1 MSFFCV
7 TLSLKI
13 VEIQYFCFVKTST
26 PYFTI
31 QQLPLAEKILSD
43 QRISEEEALLLFNDF
58 DLPQLALLATHRKRF
73 ASQDKVFYNRNIH
86 IEPTNICVY
95 NCRFCSYRAKSDAD
109 SYTFTTEKIIENISA
124 VADNIT
130 EVHITGGVHP
140 EWGIYFFATLLKS
153 LKTQFPHIH
162 IKAFT
167 AVEIAYMCNID
178 KLDIADG
185 LRILKDAG
193 LSSLPGGGAEIFDD
207 SVREKISPEKP
218 TGQLWL
224 AVHRMAHKTGLPSNA
239 TMLFGH
245 VESRTQRISH
255 MAALRD
261 LQDETHGFNCFIPL
275 KFRNRDNRMSD
286 IEETPVIEDL
296 KTYAIARIFLDN
308 IPHLKAYWPAVG
320 RDFAQ
325 ISLQFGVDDLDGTI
339 NDSTSIYTRAGSGES
354 PDMSLSELQRLIT
367 EAGFQPV
374 ERDSVY
380 NEL

>member
-1 MSFFCV
+1 M
-7 TLSLKI
+7 
-13 VEIQYFCFVKTST
+13 
-26 PYFTI
+26 

>member
-1 MSFFCV
+1 MKKTNS
-7 TLSLKI
+7 
-13 VEIQYFCFVKTST
+13 YFSA
-26 PYFTI
+26 
-31 QQLPLAEKILSD
+31 QQQSLAEKVLSN
-43 QRISEEEALLLFNDF
+43 QRISEEEALALFENF
-58 DLPQLALLATHRKRF
+58 ELPQLALLATHRKENV
-73 ASQDKVFYNRNIH
+73 SGNKVFYNRNIH
-86 IEPTNICVY
+86 IEPSNICVY
-95 NCRFCSYRAKSDAD
+95 NCRFCSYRATSETD
-109 SYTFTTEKIIENISA
+109 SYIFNAEKIIEKISA

-140 EWGIYFFATLLKS
+140 DWGIYFFADLLKNI
-153 LKTQFPHIH
+153 KTQFPHLH

-178 KLDIADG
+178 KLEIADG

-193 LSSLPGGGAEIFDD
+193 LSSLPGGGAEIFDE

-218 TGQLWL
+218 SGQLWL
-224 AVHRMAHKTGLPSNA
+224 DVHRTAHLNGLPSNA

-245 VESRTQRISH
+245 VESRAQRIAH
-255 MAALRD
+255 MSALRA

-275 KFRNRDNRMSD
+275 KFRRANNRMSD

-325 ISLQFGVDDLDGTI
+325 IALHFGVDDLDGTI
-339 NDSTSIYTRAGSGES
+339 NDSTTIYTRAGSSEN
-354 PDMSLSELQRLIT
+354 PDMTTPELQRLIT
-367 EAGFQPV
+367 EAGFRPA

>member
-1 MSFFCV
+1 MEYFKNNQQS
-7 TLSLKI
+7 LS
-13 VEIQYFCFVKTST
+13 
-26 PYFTI
+26 
-31 QQLPLAEKILSD
+31 EKILSN
-43 QRISEEEALLLFNDF
+43 QRISEEEALTLFNDF
-58 DLPQLALLATHRKRF
+58 NLPQLALLATHRKEVI
-73 ASQDKVFYNRNIH
+73 SGKKVFYNRNIH

-95 NCRFCSYRAKSDAD
+95 NCRFCSYRANSEAD
-109 SYTFTTEKIIENISA
+109 SYIFPADKIIEKIAA
-124 VADNIT
+124 VAGNIT

-140 EWGIYFFATLLKS
+140 DWGIYFFADLLKNI
-153 LKTQFPHIH
+153 KTQFPHLH

-178 KLDIADG
+178 KLEIADG

-193 LSSLPGGGAEIFDD
+193 LSSLPGGGAEIFDE
-207 SVREKISPEKP
+207 SIRETISPEKP
-218 TGQLWL
+218 SGQLWL
-224 AVHRMAHKTGLPSNA
+224 DVHRTAHINGLPSNA

-245 VESRTQRISH
+245 VESRAQRIAH
-255 MAALRD
+255 MAALRA

-275 KFRNRDNRMSD
+275 KFRRANNRMSD
-286 IEETPVIEDL
+286 IAETPVVEDL
-296 KTYAIARIFLDN
+296 KTYAIARILLDN

-325 ISLQFGVDDLDGTI
+325 ISLHFGVDDLDGTI
-339 NDSTSIYTRAGSGES
+339 NDSTTIYTRAGSSEN
-354 PDMSLSELQRLIT
+354 PDMTLSELQRLIT

>member
-1 MSFFCV
+1 LSFFCV